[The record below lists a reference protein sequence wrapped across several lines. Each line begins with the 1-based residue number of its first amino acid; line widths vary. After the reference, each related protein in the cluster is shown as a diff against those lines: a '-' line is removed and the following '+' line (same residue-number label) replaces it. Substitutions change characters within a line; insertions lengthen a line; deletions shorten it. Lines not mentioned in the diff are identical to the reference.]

1 MVINNERFLWKSY
14 TENQQLKLKKL
25 MGVCDC

>member
-14 TENQQLKLKKL
+14 TENLQLKLKKP